1 MRPGHLRLATLTL
14 LASPAAPAALAA
26 DGTTWQLASGPTR
39 AQGGAV
45 ELSLTSGH
53 WAAAIGYV
61 GEQEVRVRTE
71 QDLCYTVP
79 AGLPDCVTTRT
90 EARQPVNGYSYLSLE
105 RRFSIRPRFGLR
117 PELGIG
123 LAANSDRNPYVSS
136 VFTFSLSAGIRLGER
151 WALEWRHFSN
161 AGLSSPNLGQD
172 MVLLR
177 AHFGGAD
184 RQPGR

>member
-1 MRPGHLRLATLTL
+1 MPPVLLRLATLAL
-14 LASPAAPAALAA
+14 LGLPAATAALAA
-26 DGTTWQLASGPTR
+26 ESTTWQLASGPTR

-61 GEQEVRVRTE
+61 GEQEVRVRNE

-79 AGLPDCVTTRT
+79 AGLPDCVTTLT
-90 EARQPVNGYSYLSLE
+90 ETREPVRGYSYLSME
-105 RRFSIRPRFGLR
+105 RRFAFRTRYGLR

-123 LAANSDRNPYVSS
+123 FAANSDRNPYVSS
-136 VFTFSLSAGIRLGER
+136 LVTFSLSAGIRLGDR

-161 AGLSSPNLGQD
+161 AGLSNPNLGQD
-172 MVLLR
+172 MLLLR